1 MFRRLKSIKEA
12 LKDFK
17 KNNSIENLVSISNS
31 NNMFSLFRKDPI
43 KQSEKKY
50 LQLME
55 EARDLQRSG
64 DLKAYAKKIAE
75 SEELQQKI
83 EDLKA
88 AKQSK

>member
-1 MFRRLKSIKEA
+1 
-12 LKDFK
+12 
-17 KNNSIENLVSISNS
+17 
-31 NNMFSLFRKDPI
+31 MFSLFRKDPI

-64 DLKAYAKKIAE
+64 DLKAYAQKIAE